1 MSNLILDKENI
12 KTQSVVDFEG
22 IENITKFKFRNTKPK
37 YPKPG
42 TFYWIEEDVP
52 MEDNGEINIEH
63 KYGIYF
69 VNNDKEL
76 LRLDSNMFQI
86 ITSNEPDSY
95 IQISGKNDLD
105 QQTIYLIIG
114 KYVKEES
121 VDENGL
127 RIFKVTDIEN
137 KGLSTVE
144 ATVEYVSD
152 SNNMIYMSNVEDFW
166 EVGKRLGDIRVGYT
180 KDDIKDKTISE
191 ILDTIIFPTLQP
203 EITQPSVT
211 ISDNILKSVFGDID
225 IKDGHVVIKKNQ
237 DNINKLNELLN
248 KFRSEEIGNYL
259 TIDPGHLTY
268 PTENGYNNYAG
279 NVIKF
284 DYYVPN
290 VIDMVTNSHDR
301 YEFSIGVTFDDGQT
315 PLDNKRNPAR
325 YEDKIDTCDCENGC
339 DKCYIPPFK
348 SQEILSNKFVIDVV
362 YPIYTNSI
370 NNQNNDINNI
380 TECPVLL
387 DYVNENGDS
396 ICLEFPREWY
406 GFRNN
411 TDDGN
416 GILKPLKMCV
426 CIPDGT
432 HIDVYQYNEFTKEY
446 DIPVD
451 MGSFLF
457 YKQVSDITL
466 SIDDNNMTYCVFIRG
481 CEGISSY
488 KNSTDTQTKSV
499 KYKINIRRN

>member
-211 ISDNILKSVFGDID
+211 ISDNILKRD
-225 IKDGHVVIKKNQ
+225 
-237 DNINKLNELLN
+237 
-248 KFRSEEIGNYL
+248 Y
-259 TIDPGHLTY
+259 TI
-268 PTENGYNNYAG
+268 
-279 NVIKF
+279 
-284 DYYVPN
+284 
-290 VIDMVTNSHDR
+290 
-301 YEFSIGVTFDDGQT
+301 
-315 PLDNKRNPAR
+315 
-325 YEDKIDTCDCENGC
+325 
-339 DKCYIPPFK
+339 
-348 SQEILSNKFVIDVV
+348 
-362 YPIYTNSI
+362 
-370 NNQNNDINNI
+370 
-380 TECPVLL
+380 
-387 DYVNENGDS
+387 
-396 ICLEFPREWY
+396 
-406 GFRNN
+406 
-411 TDDGN
+411 
-416 GILKPLKMCV
+416 
-426 CIPDGT
+426 
-432 HIDVYQYNEFTKEY
+432 
-446 DIPVD
+446 
-451 MGSFLF
+451 
-457 YKQVSDITL
+457 
-466 SIDDNNMTYCVFIRG
+466 
-481 CEGISSY
+481 
-488 KNSTDTQTKSV
+488 KSV
-499 KYKINIRRN
+499 NL